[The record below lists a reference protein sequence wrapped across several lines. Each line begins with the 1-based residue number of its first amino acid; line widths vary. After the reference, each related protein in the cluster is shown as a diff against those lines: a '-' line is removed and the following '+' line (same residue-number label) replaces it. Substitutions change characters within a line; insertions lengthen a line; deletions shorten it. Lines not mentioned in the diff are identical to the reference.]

1 MGNVITSAARS
12 SVHKRSLKLKQ
23 MLVLAV
29 LGGASAAWAA
39 DAPTAIPAQTLDAAL
54 HARLPKDI
62 QASGTMVSVNEG
74 SFPPYTIV
82 KSAHELDGASGD
94 LALAIGQMLGVT
106 IKYEAVSGLSAV
118 LSGIKGGR
126 YQFAIGPVGDYP
138 DREKIN
144 DFVDFVKEYVVF
156 AVPKGNPEKITSLDT
171 SCGKRIAVMAAGS
184 AEKVM
189 QNQATVCT
197 AAGKPAPTI
206 LSYSDQP
213 SSILAVRS
221 NRADAFFS
229 SQAPLTYFVQQS
241 NGALELT
248 GVGQSN
254 GFHDIYQGAVVAKD
268 SPLGPLLVDTIQ
280 KLIDN
285 GTYGAIM
292 HKWHL
297 QNNEIKQAGLNLPG
311 KSVEKNGN

>member
-1 MGNVITSAARS
+1 MMPKIAMPTLPRAVRKCMMQVARLAAFTALSRTG
-12 SVHKRSLKLKQ
+12 
-23 MLVLAV
+23 MLC
-29 LGGASAAWAA
+29 AAAA
-39 DAPTAIPAQTLDAAL
+39 PAAIPVQPMDAAL

-62 QASGTMVSVNEG
+62 QASGAMVSVNDG

-94 LALAIGQMLGVT
+94 LALAIGQTLGVA
-106 IKYEAVSGLSAV
+106 IKYEAVSGLSTL

-126 YQFAIGPVGDYP
+126 YQFAIGPIGDYP

-156 AVPKGNPEKITSLDT
+156 AVPKGNPEKITSLD
-171 SCGKRIAVMAAGS
+171 SACGKRIAVMAAGS

-189 QNQATVCT
+189 QNQVKVCA
-197 AAGKPAPTI
+197 AAGRPAPTV
-206 LSYSDQP
+206 LSYTDQP

-221 NRADAFFS
+221 HRADAFFS

-254 GFHDIYQGAVVAKD
+254 GFHDIYQAAVVAAGSFVGGHYPETD
-268 SPLGPLLVDTIQ
+268 RQ
-280 KLIDN
+280 R
-285 GTYGAIM
+285 
-292 HKWHL
+292 HL
-297 QNNEIKQAGLNLPG
+297 WRDHA
-311 KSVEKNGN
+311 